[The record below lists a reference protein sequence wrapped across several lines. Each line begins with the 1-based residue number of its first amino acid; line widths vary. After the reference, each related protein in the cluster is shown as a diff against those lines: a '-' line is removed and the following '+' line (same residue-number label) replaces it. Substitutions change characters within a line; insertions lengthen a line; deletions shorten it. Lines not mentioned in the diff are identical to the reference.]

1 MTSPTSL
8 DREAWPGRLT
18 SNRERVA
25 QAARSIEPLL
35 NRVVFTGRQ
44 VAQLLETSALPT
56 GARASFA
63 ADTVV
68 RVLSTATLDRV
79 ATEVQRMGLTRGP
92 RTAKGDRW
100 IVNDDVILEFTYIAG
115 DEDDP
120 AAIWLEYASLLTMA
134 VDVGTRDKTL
144 VARITGAPALLAL
157 DWATVSARNESPLDS
172 GELEDI
178 IALVAGR
185 AEVVREIAASPADLR
200 SFVAAETRRFLAYPG
215 AEHVIRNAIQGAA
228 MVPALVAR
236 AADRLRTIA
245 LLAAVPPGNMG
256 ASTIVP

>member
-8 DREAWPGRLT
+8 DREAWPGRLA

-157 DWATVSARNESPLDS
+157 DWATVRARNESPLDS

-178 IALVAGR
+178 HWHPVSREFPAQISDVTRYMLDHALAVWGGKT
-185 AEVVREIAASPADLR
+185 AAPSPMLASLLVQRPLR
-200 SFVAAETRRFLAYPG
+200 
-215 AEHVIRNAIQGAA
+215 IQATTLSG
-228 MVPALVAR
+228 
-236 AADRLRTIA
+236 
-245 LLAAVPPGNMG
+245 
-256 ASTIVP
+256 